1 MRYCNVNL
9 SADVRSVT
17 PPPISQ
23 LCTTFPYLVFN
34 PTLRYCAIFR
44 GYGGG
49 TLGSWGQIM
58 ENEFECLTDRRGL
71 GGHFSEE
78 FVKQNYSWP
87 EQSHFP

>member
-1 MRYCNVNL
+1 MLGLLPLRLFHNFVLL
-9 SADVRSVT
+9 SLIWSLTR
-17 PPPISQ
+17 
-23 LCTTFPYLVFN
+23 LCGIVQFL
-34 PTLRYCAIFR
+34 
-44 GYGGG
+44 GGMGGG